1 MSHLEQHL
9 TVLLEEAVAALVT
22 DTSGRYVDG
31 TFGRGGHS
39 RQILESLSAE
49 GRLLGI
55 DKDAQAFSEGLE
67 LAQADQRFR
76 IARGSFADFAELAA
90 SSGLAAPFTG
100 VLLDLGVSS
109 PQLDQAERGFSF
121 MRDGDLDMRM
131 DVDRG
136 MSAAQWIAVADEAEI
151 TKVLRDYGEERFAK
165 RIARAIIAAREEE
178 PITRTLQLAKI
189 VTEANPA
196 WEKHKHPATRSF
208 QAIRIFINDELTD
221 LEKLLSKVVDSL
233 DVGGRLVVI
242 SFHSL
247 EDRIVKRFMRRQ
259 AEGEQVPAYIPVTE
273 SQRNRKLKLIGKAVK
288 ASDHEVALNPR
299 SRSAVMRVAEKLAYD
314 ECA

>member
-9 TVLLEEAVAALVT
+9 TVLLDEAVAALLT
-22 DTSGRYVDG
+22 DTSGRYIDG

-39 RQILESLSAE
+39 RHILAGLSPE

-55 DKDAQAFSEGLE
+55 DKDAQAFAEGLE
-67 LAQADQRFR
+67 LAKADQRFH
-76 IARGSFADFAELAA
+76 IARGSFADFSALAA
-90 SSGLAAPFTG
+90 SEGIETPFTG

-136 MSAAQWIAVADEAEI
+136 MSAAQWIATAEEAEI

-165 RIARAIIAAREEE
+165 RIARAIIAAREEQ

-221 LEKLLSKVVDSL
+221 LEVLLSKVVDSL
-233 DVGGRLVVI
+233 EVGGRLVVI

-273 SQRNRKLKLIGKAVK
+273 SQRNRKLKIIGKAVK
-288 ASDHEVALNPR
+288 ATDHEVALNPR